1 MAVLGKIRQR
11 SILLIGV
18 IGFCLFAFVIGD
30 VVQNGSFGINA
41 NNVGSVNGTDIDAQ
55 QFMQKVAQL
64 EQQNQNTT
72 NAQAMNSVWEQEIRN
87 IILGEQ
93 IEKAGL
99 GIANDQLINE
109 IKKNPYFSQNP
120 QFLNEAGMFDENK
133 FREFVKSIQ
142 NDPNQDR
149 WNEWKSFEN
158 EVAKT
163 SVQQMYYNLI
173 KGGVYTTQAEGKFK
187 YVSDNRKVDFEYV
200 TVPYSTINDDEVK
213 VSDDEII
220 AYMKKHPKRYKSDN
234 TRSLEFVLF
243 ENKPSEVD
251 EREMQKAMDKVMF
264 GIVEFNNKTNSND
277 TIPAFKDIKAENVAE
292 FVNKN
297 SDVKFDSIYLAKSEL
312 PLDYQEQLFNLSQGE
327 VFGPYSFNGSQ
338 NVSRM
343 LDRKPNASVKAS
355 HILIA
360 YKDAA
365 RSTATRTK
373 EEAEALANEL
383 LGKAKANPTDFAK
396 LAEENSDDP
405 GSKTKGGEYDNI
417 MPGQMVPQFNDFIFD
432 SPVGSIGLVETDF
445 GYHVIKVSAKY
456 ESVLLATV
464 SQKVEPSEATIDA
477 NYTKASKFEAS
488 VSSKDFAE
496 TAKAENVTSSPVTN
510 LKATDEYVGALG
522 AQRQIVMWAFNSD
535 TNVGDVRRF
544 DVPQGFVVAK
554 VTNKNET
561 GLLAIDVARESVGAI
576 LRNEKKAL
584 KIREKMNAA
593 TLEDIAKSTG
603 GSVILASNVALG
615 TAVIPNIG
623 RETKVVGT
631 AFNLEAG
638 KTSDLIDGTMG
649 VYKIRTK
656 QVVNEPAVTSY
667 KTQTTQEMQQ
677 QQNAAQMR
685 VFQALKDKADIED
698 NRVK

>member
-30 VVQNGSFGINA
+30 VVQNGSFGINS

-64 EQQNQNTT
+64 EQQNKNTT
-72 NAQAMNSVWEQEIRN
+72 NAQAMNSIWEQEVRN

-93 IEKAGL
+93 IEKTGL
-99 GIANDQLINE
+99 AIADDQLINE

-120 QFLNEAGMFDENK
+120 QFLNEAGTFDENK

-149 WNEWKSFEN
+149 WNEWKNFEN
-158 EVAKT
+158 EIAKT

-187 YVSDNRKVDFEYV
+187 YVGENRKVNFDYV

-220 AYMKKHPKRYKSDN
+220 AYMKKHPKRYKSEN
-234 TRSLEFVLF
+234 TRSVEYVLF
-243 ENKPSEVD
+243 ENKPSEAD
-251 EREMQKAMDKVMF
+251 EKAMQKAMDKVMF
-264 GIVEFNNKTNSND
+264 GTVEFNNKTNSND
-277 TIPAFKDIKAENVAE
+277 TIPAFKDVKEDRIAEY
-292 FVNKN
+292 VNKN
-297 SDVKFDSIYLAKSEL
+297 SDIKFDSTYLAKSEL

-338 NVSRM
+338 CVSRM
-343 LDRKPNASVKAS
+343 LDRKANASVKAS
-355 HILIA
+355 HILIS
-360 YKDAA
+360 YKDAS
-365 RSTATRTK
+365 RSSATRTK
-373 EEAEALANEL
+373 EEAQALANDL
-383 LGKAKANPTDFAK
+383 LAKVKANPSDFAK

-432 SPVGSIGLVETDF
+432 NAVGTIGLVETDF
-445 GYHVIKVSAKY
+445 GFHVIKVNAKY
-456 ESVLLATV
+456 ESVLLATIA
-464 SQKVEPSEATIDA
+464 QKVEPSEATIDA
-477 NYTKASKFEAS
+477 NYTKASKFEAT

-496 TAKAENVTSSPVTN
+496 TAKAENLTSNPATN
-510 LKATDEYVGALG
+510 LKATDEYLGSLG
-522 AQRQIVMWAFNSD
+522 AQRQIVLWAFSGD
-535 TNVGDVRRF
+535 TNVGDVKRF

-561 GLLAIDVARESVGAI
+561 GLLSIDVARESVGSI
-576 LRNEKKAL
+576 LRSEKKAV
-584 KIREKMNAA
+584 KIREKMKGA
-593 TLEDIAKSTG
+593 TLEEVAKSTG

-615 TAVIPNIG
+615 SALIPNIG

-631 AFNLEAG
+631 AFNLQSG
-638 KTSDLIDGTMG
+638 KTSDLIDGSMG
-649 VYKIRTK
+649 VYKIRTREII
-656 QVVNEPAVTSY
+656 NEPAVNNY

-685 VFQALKDKADIED
+685 VYQALKDKADIED